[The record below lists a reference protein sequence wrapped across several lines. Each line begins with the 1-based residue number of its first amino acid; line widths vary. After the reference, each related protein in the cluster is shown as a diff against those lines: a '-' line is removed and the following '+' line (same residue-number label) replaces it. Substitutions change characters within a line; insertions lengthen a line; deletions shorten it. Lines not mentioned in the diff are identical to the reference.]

1 MVVACDGSR
10 NEVTVTDPSGRDNP
24 RTFTY
29 DAVFGTTATQKAI
42 YTKSAFPLV
51 ENVLEG

>member
-1 MVVACDGSR
+1 MSR
-10 NEVTVTDPSGRDNP
+10 DEVTVTHPKEKDNV

-29 DAVFGTTATQKAI
+29 DAVFSSTSTQKSI

-51 ENVLEG
+51 ESVLDG